1 MSWFPDLN
9 KLIPRIFLVYVVVI
23 AESLSL
29 VIEEL

>member
-9 KLIPRIFLVYVVVI
+9 KLIPRIFLVYVVIV
-23 AESLSL
+23 ESLSL